1 MILLV
6 ITFIYIYIYLFH
18 IILNYTA
25 RVLLKYINLIA
36 NISQAVLHF
45 SNIEFNLAEM

>member
-1 MILLV
+1 MILVV
-6 ITFIYIYIYLFH
+6 ITFSYIYIILCH

-25 RVLLKYINLIA
+25 RGLLKYINLIA
-36 NISQAVLHF
+36 NISQTVLHF